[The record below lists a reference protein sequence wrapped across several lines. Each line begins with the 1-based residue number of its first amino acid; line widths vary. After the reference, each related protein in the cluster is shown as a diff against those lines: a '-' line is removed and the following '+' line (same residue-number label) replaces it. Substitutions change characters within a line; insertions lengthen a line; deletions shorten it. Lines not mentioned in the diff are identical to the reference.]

1 MKEKTVGIIG
11 AGSWGTALAT
21 VLCDNGHKVKL
32 WMRNEAQKNEI
43 NNHHTNEKYLPGITL
58 SEKIIAFTS
67 LEEFCEDIEIIV
79 IAVPTSAIR
88 EMIKKIAEIISNP
101 IPIVHVSKGIE
112 PDTLLRISEM
122 IEEEAPK
129 SLIKDLIV
137 LSGPSHA
144 EEVVQKHPTTVVVSS
159 KNLQAAEEIQD
170 LFMNQYF
177 RVYTNPD
184 LIGIEIGGALKNII
198 ALAAG
203 ISDGLGY
210 GDNAKAALITRGLA
224 EISRLGTKM
233 GANPLTFSGLAGI
246 GDLVVTCTSVHS
258 RNWKAGYLLGQ
269 GKSVD
274 EVLQSMNMVV
284 EGIRTTKAAYQLSKK
299 YNCPMP
305 ITEMLY
311 KTLFE
316 DMRVQEAESSLMG
329 RLKTGEMEELVQIL
343 NVQMER
349 R

>member
-43 NNHHTNEKYLPGITL
+43 NTHHTNEKYLPGITL

>member
-316 DMRVQEAESSLMG
+316 NMRVQEAESSLMG

>member
-43 NNHHTNEKYLPGITL
+43 NTHHTNEKYLPGITL

-316 DMRVQEAESSLMG
+316 NMRVQEAESSLMG